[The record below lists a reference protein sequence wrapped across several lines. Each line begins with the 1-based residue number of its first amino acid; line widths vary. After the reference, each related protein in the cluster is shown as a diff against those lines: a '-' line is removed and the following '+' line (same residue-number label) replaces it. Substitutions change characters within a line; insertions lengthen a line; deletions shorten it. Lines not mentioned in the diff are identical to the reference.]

1 MTAHNTSASMP
12 AAAAPPVPRILVAD
26 DSADMRALIAEVLTD
41 QGYHVATAASGSRA
55 LALMNED
62 PPDLLI
68 TDLMMPG
75 MNGIALRALMLR
87 RPHLAPIRVI
97 VLSAYWRRPRETLDV
112 AAVLTKPLNID
123 RLLETVRRMT
133 DPAADGDGHAPHGG

>member
-1 MTAHNTSASMP
+1 MTAHNRSASTP
-12 AAAAPPVPRILVAD
+12 AAAGPPVPRIVVAD
-26 DSADMRALIAEVLTD
+26 DSAHMRALITDVLTD
-41 QGYHVATAASGSRA
+41 QGYHVTAAASGARA

-87 RPHLAPIRVI
+87 RPHLASVRVV
-97 VLSAYWRRPRETLDV
+97 VLSAYWRRPSETLDV
-112 AAVLTKPLNID
+112 AAVLTKPINID
-123 RLLETVRRMT
+123 RLLETVRRLT
-133 DPAADGDGHAPHGG
+133 APATDGDGHGPQGS